1 MCIVI
6 DTNALAHVF
15 NQNSKAHQDFEPVR
29 HWVIEGEGRVVY
41 GGAKYK
47 EELLKAHRYLR
58 LLRLLKDARRAC
70 EIKEDMVNAEHVRL
84 EQATKGTDC
93 NDQHIIA
100 IFVVS
105 GCRLFCS
112 CDSSSD
118 KYIKDESLYPK
129 GHPRPSIYRSRNHK
143 HLLSRKYIVRLRNVA

>member
-6 DTNALAHVF
+6 DTNALSYVF
-15 NQNSKAHQDFEPVR
+15 NQNSKGHQDFEPVR
-29 HWVIEGEGRVVY
+29 KWVIEGEGRIVY
-41 GGAKYK
+41 GGTKYK

-58 LLRLLKDARRAC
+58 LIRRLKDARRAC
-70 EIKEDMVNAEHVRL
+70 EIKEELVNAECVRL
-84 EQATKGTDC
+84 EKTTKGTNC

-112 CDSSSD
+112 CDSRSD
-118 KYIKDESLYPK
+118 KYIRDKSLYPK
-129 GHPRPSIYRSRNHK
+129 GQPRPSIYRSCNHR